1 MRICFGMAARNEE
14 MVIPTTL
21 RSLFSQSVFQ
31 SDMDVDFVCVA
42 NNCTDNTA
50 QAAQNAIDGFL
61 ENIADPSRLRLE
73 VFETKTP
80 GKNNVIN
87 HTVHRFGHPDT
98 DYFIFIDADICFIT
112 TDVIQSMIDALEEKP
127 DALIA
132 SDRPVKHVVFKKRQN
147 LFDWISIR
155 TSVINQNA
163 PGQIFGQLYI
173 ARGAFMRHFMLP
185 HEIIQD
191 DGFVKKMAVTRF
203 LTEPDDPQR
212 RVTSAHAA
220 YHLFE
225 AYTRPYDIY
234 ATQRRQISGYMIH
247 EWHWTF
253 LKSQMRDG
261 EDAGDIIMRLTKE
274 NPDWSTELVERKV
287 KEGDTKRHYRIV
299 IQTRISRW
307 KHSTPTKRLARLPLL
322 LFQMAL
328 DTLVYQDARRVL
340 RKNLTTIWRDTSSR
354 TESLAS

>member
-14 MVIPTTL
+14 EVIGTAL
-21 RSLFSQSVFQ
+21 KSLFSQSVFY
-31 SDMDVDFVCVA
+31 SDINVDFICVA
-42 NNCTDNTA
+42 NNCTDHTA
-50 QAAQNAIDGFL
+50 QVAQKTIDEFL
-61 ENIADPSRLRLE
+61 KKTDDTSRLRLE

-87 HTVHRFGHPDT
+87 HTVHKFGFPET

-112 TDVIQSMIDALEEKP
+112 NDVIQSMIDALEEKP
-127 DALIA
+127 EALIA
-132 SDRPVKHVVFKKRQN
+132 SDRPVKHVVFKQKQN

-155 TSVINQNA
+155 TSALNQNA

-173 ARGAFMRHFMLP
+173 ARGEFMRHFMLP

-191 DGFVKKMAVTRF
+191 DGFVKKMAVTNF
-203 LTEPDDPQR
+203 LTEPDDPER

-225 AYTRPYDIY
+225 AYTRPYDVY

-253 LKSQMRDG
+253 LKSQMKEN
-261 EDAGDIIMRLTKE
+261 EDAGDVIMRLQKE
-274 NPDWSTELVERKV
+274 RPNWSSELVDRKIE
-287 KEGDTKRHYRIV
+287 EGDTKRHYRIV
-299 IQTRISRW
+299 IRTRISRW
-307 KHSTPTKRLARLPLL
+307 KHGTPTKKLARLPLL
-322 LFQMAL
+322 LFQLTL
-328 DTLVYQDARRVL
+328 DTLVYQDARKVL
-340 RKNLTTIWRDTSSR
+340 KKNRGNIWRDTSS
-354 TESLAS
+354 SAKGLSA